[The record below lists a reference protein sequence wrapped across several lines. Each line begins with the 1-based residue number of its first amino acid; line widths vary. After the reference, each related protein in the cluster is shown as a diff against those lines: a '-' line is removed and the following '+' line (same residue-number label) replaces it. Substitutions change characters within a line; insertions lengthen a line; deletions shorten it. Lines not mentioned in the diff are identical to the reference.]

1 MLWLHIGES
10 NVISIEINY
19 VNNYEK
25 CCVSNI
31 TCNNIYISYD
41 SDNQLLI
48 NFNGL
53 ILITCLVY

>member
-10 NVISIEINY
+10 KVISIEINY

-25 CCVSNI
+25 YCVSNI
-31 TCNNIYISYD
+31 TCNNIYICYD